1 MVLNTLDLTN
11 LTHVEAGQ
19 LVKTTLKDLKTRGI
33 ITKTDVHVNNYV
45 NQLIAKTVIYDKGLL
60 QIVKNEET
68 EKLANLDHSRDLD
81 IAIFRRQFKVFS
93 LSKKPLEQTAY
104 KSMKILL
111 DNYKKIER
119 LNYEAESNT
128 IDNLVQDLE
137 SAKFAPHVATLK
149 LGEYLANIKTSN
161 NLFKDS
167 FSKRN
172 SDVAIKE
179 VFNMSVIRKDM
190 ITNYKNFTLYVLS
203 LAKVE
208 VSPAVYYTDIL
219 NVINT
224 SRKYYSDMLARR
236 NGGDSSAQPNAQ

>member
-1 MVLNTLDLTN
+1 MVLKALNLSN

-19 LVKTTLKDLKTRGI
+19 LVKTTLKDLQTNGI
-33 ITKTDVHVNNYV
+33 STKTDVHVNNYV

-68 EKLANLDHSRDLD
+68 EKLAELDRSRDLD

-93 LSKKPLEQTAY
+93 LSKKSIERAAY
-104 KSMKILL
+104 KSMAILWA
-111 DNYKKIER
+111 NYKNIEN

-137 SAKFAPHVATLK
+137 SANFAPHVATLK

-161 NLFKDS
+161 TLFKDS

-172 SDVAIKE
+172 SDVASKE
-179 VFNMSVIRKDM
+179 VFNMKLIRKDM
-190 ITNYKNFTLYVLS
+190 ITNYKNFSLYVVS

-208 VSPAVYYTDIL
+208 VLPAVYYTNIL
-219 NVINT
+219 KSINT
-224 SRKYYSDMLARR
+224 SRKYYADMLARR
-236 NGGDSSAQPNAQ
+236 HGGDHPSPPNAQ